1 MPLILSRRFYTD
13 PSTFSLN
20 LPGIQTLQEPRQLI
34 TSMDLIFNWSYDHHV
49 HHFTKNSDR
58 VPDAHFYRLVYKNV
72 MTKA

>member
-34 TSMDLIFNWSYDHHV
+34 TV
-49 HHFTKNSDR
+49 TSDG
-58 VPDAHFYRLVYKNV
+58 VPDARSCRPELTYFTGKISKNRLVYKNAV
-72 MTKA
+72 TKA